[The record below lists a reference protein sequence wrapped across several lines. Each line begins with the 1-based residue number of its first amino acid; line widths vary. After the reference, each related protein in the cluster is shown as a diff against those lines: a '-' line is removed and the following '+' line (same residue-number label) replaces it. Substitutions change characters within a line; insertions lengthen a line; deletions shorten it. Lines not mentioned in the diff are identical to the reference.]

1 MAAVISAAQS
11 LSALLRRT
19 HLDDHEEVLK
29 AANAALKKSKSD
41 LEAQHVKVVALLKLD
56 RFDDALGVLEE
67 GGQRLKERAQLE
79 HAYALY
85 KAGNPAEAVEI
96 VGTVDRSRGILH
108 VEAQARYRSEDFER
122 AAITYRQLMD
132 QTAEARSEESD
143 LRINS
148 GAADA
153 QLEWAGQGHLAQ
165 KKKPTR
171 EDLEAFETA
180 YNAACGSI
188 ARGELGQDLCN
199 ALDELSEEEKIAEIL
214 PITVQQIYVL
224 TQQGRLEEAEKLAA
238 SLTIADIPDLST
250 RYIAQVNHL
259 ASSTDSTNPYLSHR
273 LFHSSPKLLNTDRTF
288 AFQSSILHRDAY
300 VMDLQSSK
308 FTGVAS
314 STSTYLS
321 KQPSPTTSA
330 DVNSISVLNAAAH
343 ARNTSGKAALKEIL
357 PLLEKRPNDVGLLLT
372 IVQLYL
378 LTGNHGSAITL
389 FESFFAR
396 LEKSSTRSDQDVR
409 FAPGL
414 VATVVGLYKMEGRT
428 SHIRTELAKAASHW
442 RRKSKESSAQS
453 PPQASLLKAAGVAL
467 LDSSRAEDLAAAV
480 SIFSDLHTRDPTDR
494 FSTAGFIAAYAT
506 TSPSK
511 ITPDDLATLTET
523 KRLTADVDAAA
534 LEAAGVARPAPPP
547 STTLPTSTKKRA
559 ADPATSTKA
568 KRPRKSRLPKDYDPS
583 RTPDP
588 ERWLPLRDR
597 SSYRPKGRK
606 GKQRQQA
613 LTQGGVSEDSRPA
626 TPALGGE
633 VVKGTGGA
641 GKGKKKAKAKGGKW

>member
-1 MAAVISAAQS
+1 
-11 LSALLRRT
+11 
-19 HLDDHEEVLK
+19 
-29 AANAALKKSKSD
+29 
-41 LEAQHVKVVALLKLD
+41 
-56 RFDDALGVLEE
+56 
-67 GGQRLKERAQLE
+67 
-79 HAYALY
+79 
-85 KAGNPAEAVEI
+85 
-96 VGTVDRSRGILH
+96 
-108 VEAQARYRSEDFER
+108 
-122 AAITYRQLMD
+122 
-132 QTAEARSEESD
+132 
-143 LRINS
+143 
-148 GAADA
+148 
-153 QLEWAGQGHLAQ
+153 
-165 KKKPTR
+165 
-171 EDLEAFETA
+171 
-180 YNAACGSI
+180 
-188 ARGELGQDLCN
+188 
-199 ALDELSEEEKIAEIL
+199 
-214 PITVQQIYVL
+214 
-224 TQQGRLEEAEKLAA
+224 
-238 SLTIADIPDLST
+238 IPDLST
-250 RYIAQVNHL
+250 RYIARVNHL

-288 AFQSSILHRDAY
+288 AFQSSILHRDAH

-314 STSTYLS
+314 STSTCLS
-321 KQPSPTTSA
+321 KQPSPTISA
-330 DVNSISVLNAAAH
+330 DVSLISVLNAAAH
-343 ARNTSGKAALKEIL
+343 AQNASGRAALKETL

-396 LEKSSTRSDQDVR
+396 LEKSSTHSDQDVR

-414 VATVVGLYKMEGRT
+414 VATIVGLYKMEGRI

-453 PPQASLLKAAGVAL
+453 PSQASLLKAAGVAL
-467 LDSSRAEDLAAAV
+467 LDSSRAEDLEAAG
-480 SIFSDLHTRDPTDR
+480 SIFSDLHTRDPADR

-506 TSPSK
+506 TSPTK

-523 KRLTADVDAAA
+523 NRLTADIDAAV

-559 ADPATSTKA
+559 ADPTASTKA
-568 KRPRKSRLPKDYDPS
+568 KRPRKSRLPKDYDAS

-641 GKGKKKAKAKGGKW
+641 GKGKKKAKGKGGKW